1 VDPRS
6 APEGDSPRP
15 SAESDLDKVNRCA
28 TFQDAPSDGASI
40 DRNLR
45 DANGRPWPAGPAPML
60 LATEANTVATTARAD
75 DQMRESADSNERG
88 RPIDGAG
95 QDSRA
100 GGLSA
105 STMLTGAQQP
115 SGRRHASPVGWPA
128 AAPTS
133 TIIVGRDFGRHD
145 RSQPSGP
152 AGPCVWRRPPG
163 RSGPRGR
170 ASRRGQNRVR
180 ISRSHVARS
189 CP

>member
-1 VDPRS
+1 
-6 APEGDSPRP
+6 
-15 SAESDLDKVNRCA
+15 
-28 TFQDAPSDGASI
+28 
-40 DRNLR
+40 
-45 DANGRPWPAGPAPML
+45 ML

-133 TIIVGRDFGRHD
+133 TIIVGRDFGEAQFARAPFFETSSPKYTWLNKIAVGVGE
-145 RSQPSGP
+145 RRP
-152 AGPCVWRRPPG
+152 AGDIYEVFE
-163 RSGPRGR
+163 
-170 ASRRGQNRVR
+170 
-180 ISRSHVARS
+180 IL
-189 CP
+189 